1 MNKDIQTILNEYK
14 KELKEND
21 LKVQKEINTK
31 SRAEMSKDFVNF
43 VKKNNCKIKDMKGD
57 KNGK

>member
-1 MNKDIQTILNEYK
+1 MKKDIQTILNEYK

-31 SRAEMSKDFVNF
+31 SRTEMSKDFVKF
-43 VKKNNCKIKDMKGD
+43 VKKNNCKIKDIKGD